1 MDLNRQVHD
10 RAEIILEMMVQDGVP
25 PDMITAVAL
34 MSLGINMHYDVF
46 EDVERLA
53 EILEQ
58 WADGIRRGEYVG
70 RRIIEP
76 KGKKT

>member
-1 MDLNRQVHD
+1 MDLNRQVRD

-34 MSLGINMHYDVF
+34 MSLGINMHYDIF
-46 EDVERLA
+46 GDVERLA
-53 EILEQ
+53 HILEQ
-58 WADGIRRGEYVG
+58 WADGVRRGEYVG